1 MIQRLS
7 LALSAGIAIS
17 LALFWLMNFMIS
29 NDQAVLEKSETL
41 HMVDFIRLK
50 QESLFETKKRQKPKK
65 REPDQKPATPKMSVA
80 KAAIQADSPDID
92 MPNLEIPL
100 QPSNFQGSLVGGLK
114 MGSRIAMGAE
124 LMPLVRIP
132 PKYPMRA
139 AMDRVEGWVKVEF
152 TITEIGI
159 VKDAVVAAS
168 KPSRVFDRAALRAIV
183 KWKFKPKL
191 VDGRPVSQRAL
202 QLLEFRLVK

>member
-1 MIQRLS
+1 MIQRLFP
-7 LALSAGIAIS
+7 AITAGVAIS

-29 NDQAVLEKSETL
+29 NDQAVLKKSETL

-50 QESLFETKKRQKPKK
+50 HESLFETKERHKPKK

-80 KAAIQADSPDID
+80 KNIVQADSPDID
-92 MPNLEIPL
+92 MPNLDIPL
-100 QPSNFQGSLVGGLK
+100 QPSNFSGSLVGGLK
-114 MGSRIAMGAE
+114 MGSGIAMGAE

-139 AMDRVEGWVKVEF
+139 AMDRIEGWVKVEF
-152 TITEIGI
+152 TITETGM
-159 VKDAVVAAS
+159 VKDAIVAES
-168 KPSRVFDRAALRAIV
+168 NPSRVFDRAALRAIV
-183 KWKFKPKL
+183 KWKFRPKL

-202 QLLEFRLVK
+202 QLLEFKLVK

>member
-1 MIQRLS
+1 MTQRL
-7 LALSAGIAIS
+7 LPAIAVGVTIS

-29 NDQAVLEKSETL
+29 NDQVALKKSETL

-50 QESLFETKKRQKPKK
+50 QESLFETKERHKPKK
-65 REPDQKPATPKMSVA
+65 REPDQKPVTPKMSVA
-80 KAAIQADSPDID
+80 KNIVQADSPDID
-92 MPNLEIPL
+92 MPNLDIPL
-100 QPSNFQGSLVGGLK
+100 QPSDFSGSLVGGLK
-114 MGSRIAMGAE
+114 MGSRLAMGAE

-152 TITEIGI
+152 TITETGM
-159 VKDAVVAAS
+159 VKDAIVAES
-168 KPSRVFDRAALRAIV
+168 KPPRVFDRAALRAIV

-191 VDGRPVSQRAL
+191 VDGHPVSQRAL
-202 QLLEFRLVK
+202 QLLEFKLVK